1 VNSESIDNRPRHDS
15 MHDEDAPLKVGLRS
29 YRRFC
34 LRMDD
39 ELAEL
44 VARWVHTA
52 APDASRTVP
61 RLSGQAA
68 ELP

>member
-1 VNSESIDNRPRHDS
+1 MNGKSIDNRPRCDS
-15 MHDEDAPLKVGLRS
+15 MHDEDALLKVGLRP
-29 YRRFC
+29 YRRFS
-34 LRMDD
+34 LWMDN

-68 ELP
+68 ESP